1 MIATEPDRSL
11 TEGFGQVGG
20 SGKPR
25 YGQLAI
31 CYDTDR
37 EAARKFWHWDLSS
50 VALPSPSLTLPVAF
64 WPAFPPYPLHSSC
77 CLLFIGGGPGSGG
90 LRDPGGT
97 FGGDG

>member
-11 TEGFGQVGG
+11 TEGFSQVGG

-37 EAARKFWHWDLSS
+37 EAARKLWGWDLSP
-50 VALPSPSLTLPVAF
+50 VALPSPLLTLPVAF
-64 WPAFPPYPLHSSC
+64 WPAFSALSSALIVLSPYLSVAVRAAE
-77 CLLFIGGGPGSGG
+77 G
-90 LRDPGGT
+90 
-97 FGGDG
+97 

>member
-11 TEGFGQVGG
+11 TEGFSQVGG

-37 EAARKFWHWDLSS
+37 EAARKLWRWDLSS
-50 VALPSPSLTLPVAF
+50 VALPSPSLTLPVV
-64 WPAFPPYPLHSSC
+64 WPAFSALSSALIVLSPYLSVAVRAAE
-77 CLLFIGGGPGSGG
+77 G
-90 LRDPGGT
+90 
-97 FGGDG
+97 